1 MMLSQTNHK
10 DFIIYKDLDTVYCTI
25 KKYGNLKMVFET
37 NSKKIFPKI
46 NSSSS
51 NLKKKS
57 PSNKSINEKEKTVF
71 LNSIVDVYI
80 ANQSKVFSNPL
91 NIQNQ

>member
-57 PSNKSINEKEKTVF
+57 PLNKKKTVF